1 MALRGIGFNMT
12 RAFEA
17 LKNYPRLN
25 AKIGDQ
31 IIMGEADAKEEGIDA
46 LVDKGF
52 FKEQTEEEALTFY
65 IGSKEL

>member
-1 MALRGIGFNMT
+1 MT

-31 IIMGEADAKEEGIDA
+31 IIMGEDDAIEEGLDDLIEQ
-46 LVDKGF
+46 GF

-65 IGSKEL
+65 IGSKELTHGNII